1 MNNKYL
7 LIHDNYAYFY
17 MYKDRVVV
25 AMKDGSDPFIIWQAD
40 GHLMKDLRGGKKPP
54 MQVRDILKK
63 KEGAEKSASRKLM
76 KSMTKTF
83 PGITDADIEKK
94 TIKTDYPTP
103 REIREHYK
111 LGSGIEATKCLSKLG
126 KLHNYENT
134 NFEKIRCHFIKFD
147 IYFLGLPQEIFFCV
161 ITDN

>member
-7 LIHDNYAYFY
+7 LIHDDYAYSY

-25 AMKDGSDPFIIWQAD
+25 EMKDGSDPFIIWQAE
-40 GHLMKDLRGGKKPP
+40 GHLMKDLRGGKKTP
-54 MQVRDILKK
+54 MQVRDIIKK
-63 KEGAEKSASRKLM
+63 KEGAEKSASRKLK
-76 KSMTKTF
+76 KSMSKTF
-83 PGITDADIEKK
+83 PGITDADIEK
-94 TIKTDYPTP
+94 TIKRDYPTP

-111 LGSGIEATKCLSKLG
+111 LGSGIEAQKYLSKLG

-134 NFEKIRCHFIKFD
+134 NFEKIRCHFIKFG
-147 IYFLGLPQEIFFCV
+147 IYFLGLPQEIFFGV